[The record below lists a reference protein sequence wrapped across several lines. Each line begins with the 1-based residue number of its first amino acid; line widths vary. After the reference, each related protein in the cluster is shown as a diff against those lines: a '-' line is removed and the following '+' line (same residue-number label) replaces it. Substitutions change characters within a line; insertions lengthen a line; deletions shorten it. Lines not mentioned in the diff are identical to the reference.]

1 MARPDLAAAVVR
13 RDRAAVAQ
21 AISIVEDRRG
31 SSVGAIARLLAG
43 LRAVSPGGA
52 HRVGVTG
59 PPGVGKSTLVS
70 ALARAVRATGR
81 TVGVLAVDPSS
92 RRTGGALLG
101 DRARIDPDPGDDGI
115 YVRSMASGGDL
126 GGLAR
131 AAGAAVDVL
140 AAAFDYVIVETV
152 GVGQSET
159 DVEFVADTVCFVVQP
174 ASGDVLQFLKAGIL
188 EIPDVFVV
196 NKCDLGEVA
205 DRARAD
211 LASALAVAQSSG
223 AGEAPPIVATSAAS
237 GAGVVDLVRAID
249 AHLAGMQRA
258 GTLAARRARGA
269 AAWTL
274 KLLERRS
281 GEAAIDA
288 LGGRDA
294 VGARI
299 ARDVGAGKAPL
310 VVAKALGDEYT
321 DLLRR

>member
-13 RDRAAVAQ
+13 RERAAVAE
-21 AISIVEDRRG
+21 AISVVEDRRG

-43 LRAVSPGGA
+43 IKAMAPAGA
-52 HRVGVTG
+52 HRIGVTG
-59 PPGVGKSTLVS
+59 PPGVGKSTLVAS
-70 ALARAVRATGR
+70 FARAIRATGR

-101 DRARIDPDPGDDGI
+101 DRARIDPDPADAGL

-140 AAAFDYVIVETV
+140 AAAFDVVIVETV

-159 DVEFVADTVCFVVQP
+159 DVEHVADTVCFVVQP

-196 NKCDLGEVA
+196 NKADLGDVA
-205 DRARAD
+205 ARARAD
-211 LASALAVAQSSG
+211 LASALAVAEAAGG
-223 AGEAPPIVATSAAS
+223 APSPPIVATSAAT
-237 GAGVVDLVRAID
+237 GAGIDELVAAAD
-249 AHLAGMQRA
+249 AHLAAMTRDGS
-258 GTLAARRARGA
+258 LALRRERGA
-269 AAWTL
+269 SAWAL
-274 KLLERRS
+274 KLLERRN

-288 LGGRDA
+288 LGGREA
-294 VGARI
+294 VASRI
-299 ARDVGAGKAPL
+299 ARDVRAGKAPL
-310 VVAKALGDEYT
+310 VVAKTLGDEYLAT
-321 DLLRR
+321 QRR